1 MRYIQYKENGTE
13 KYEELSILNSTDG
26 YINCLKKRGCTDIKI
41 TTSEEIADMIHKYN
55 TVPENKMQRTTFV
68 LDYRSGNRLLKI

>member
-13 KYEELSILNSTDG
+13 KYEELSILHSTDG

-68 LDYRSGNRLLKI
+68 LDYHNGRKVLE